1 LEAASFSLRALL
13 VFRPRVRG
21 GDGTE
26 LSSGSEV
33 STESLEGTETVR
45 PAEAEGSGSEARSSL
60 AATGPGGVES
70 GRLSSAGGSS
80 FTVVASGSR
89 ASSSFSASKLFL
101 FSRVASAE

>member
-1 LEAASFSLRALL
+1 MLEAASFSLRALL

-33 STESLEGTETVR
+33 STETETSR
-45 PAEAEGSGSEARSSL
+45 SALAEGSGTKTFA
-60 AATGPGGVES
+60 GGVDS
-70 GRLSSAGGSS
+70 GRLSSVGGSS
-80 FTVVASGSR
+80 FTVVSSGSR

-101 FSRVASAE
+101 FARVASAE